1 MNPTVGRIV
10 HFYTENPSGQTNG
23 VGEGPYA
30 AIITQVFSDGMDA
43 YVNLK
48 VFRPYGGNVDE
59 GSVRHKD
66 FATNEGRC
74 WVWPPRE

>member
-1 MNPTVGRIV
+1 MKPTVGRIV
-10 HFYTENPSGQTNG
+10 HFYTQNPGAQTNY

-30 AIITQVFSDGMDA
+30 AIITQVFSDRDDA

-48 VFRPYGGNVDE
+48 VFRPYGENVDE

-66 FATNEGRC
+66 FATNESRH